1 MEKIPEILKNN
12 DHYLKSCILYEVAQK
27 KPIFDSYQSFCHVV
41 GQDVM
46 EYQDFEF
53 WYGRFC
59 EGELDFDYDRSMDP
73 VSKTLMDMPDK
84 LMRKITDD
92 LNPFEKRYLRSMNQD
107 LKKYIDSF
115 PTVFENIS
123 LIAVE
128 NQLFWKLNENEYECK
143 TEGDGCTFSKPKYL
157 KVREKNEEDCYICE
171 KSEKITEI
179 FEESYMKKGLEYLTP
194 LLKIP
199 NLQTNHLRFVSTI
212 QSPELDALLPVPFY
226 TKSAYIQEFDFD
238 ILIQHLS
245 ILKAGFLEELT
256 IKYDPPFGIELLAR
270 VFETEQFKQAQGV
283 KFHCYLDI
291 NVEDLMHFSHLKQFF
306 CAVNAIEPEEILRIR
321 DFVSTFENLEEF
333 RIQYERDDCPI
344 RQLAEVLQEEIPE
357 GPVESFT
364 HRYQI
369 PESDRT
375 LEMTIRKISVHC
387 YWIDIL
393 KV

>member
-1 MEKIPEILKNN
+1 MGKIPEILKNN
-12 DHYLKSCILYEVAQK
+12 DHYLKSCILYEVAMK
-27 KPIFDSYQSFCHVV
+27 KPIFDSYQSFCNVV

-59 EGELDFDYDRSMDP
+59 EGELDFDYDRSMDSAEP
-73 VSKTLMDMPDK
+73 KTLMDMSTK

-92 LNPFEKRYLRSMNQD
+92 LNPVERRYLRSMNQD

-143 TEGDGCTFSKPKYL
+143 TEGDGCTFSKPKCL
-157 KVREKNEEDCYICE
+157 KIEKSDEDCYVCK
-171 KSEKITEI
+171 KSEKITETY
-179 FEESYMKKGLEYLTP
+179 EKSYMKKGLEYLTP
-194 LLKIP
+194 LFKIP

-212 QSPELDALLPVPFY
+212 QSPELDAILPVPFY
-226 TKSAYIQEFDFD
+226 AKSGYIQEFNFD
-238 ILIQHLS
+238 NLVQHLS
-245 ILKAGFLEELT
+245 ILKAGFLEEFT
-256 IKYDPPFGIELLAR
+256 IKYDPPFGIELLTKI
-270 VFETEQFKQAQGV
+270 FETEQFKQAQGV

-291 NVEDLMHFSHLKQFF
+291 NVEGLIHFSHLKQFF

-321 DFVSTFENLEEF
+321 DIISTFKNLGKV
-333 RIQYERDDCPI
+333 RIQFDRNESPI
-344 RQLAEVLQEEIPE
+344 RQFAEVLDEEIPE

-369 PESDRT
+369 PESNRT
-375 LEMTIRKISVHC
+375 LEMTIRKISTHC
-387 YWIDIL
+387 YWIDI